1 MGTTFV
7 IFLVI
12 AIAAIVVAKRS
23 FNDDEATSTA
33 EASGGSKP
41 KGKFRF
47 HAVAVIVGY
56 ILGGT
61 LLYSIIAIIL
71 NGGESPDRPV
81 LWFSQICSDVGAV
94 GAWFLA
100 EYLYKR
106 REPKQ
111 NREQ

>member
-47 HAVAVIVGY
+47 HPVDIIVGY
-56 ILGGT
+56 MLGGT
-61 LLYSIIAIIL
+61 LLYSIIAIIF
-71 NGGESPDRPV
+71 NGGEAFDRPIF
-81 LWFSQICSDVGAV
+81 WFSQICSDVGAV

-106 REPKQ
+106 REQKQ
-111 NREQ
+111 DRKQ